1 MKLTRATIPMCPECG
16 AELEPVPLGWE
27 CPCLHAVDDNNLVWG
42 YHAPDIEGVVREG
55 DASSQVLE
63 DIKVALRRPGT
74 DRSYVEWAKECRD
87 SMDRKPSGDARE
99 VAAELR
105 LVLENDTQY
114 QNGAGNWCVSVRPE
128 HIERLAARLESLA
141 PSEVWVVTWVRKY
154 KGAVYHA
161 DLFHDLS
168 DAQDRHD
175 VLAKGVPNAMPGETI
190 TKLFPPTKR
199 PVHGAPQDG
208 CLFANTDPPP
218 SDKETSVF
226 PPPREVWV
234 CMRDKLAVSRVQTM
248 APKYGNNGTFFWHK
262 LPVHGTTTQDI
273 APETGECERC
283 DGLKKRIAIQAANL
297 EFHDEEMTALK
308 EKLRREQKEL
318 VRAQAKAHNLGEAN
332 IGLISRNQNL
342 EIRAKVPPSAPQDRV
357 ARLEDVE
364 HRATERALITALEQ
378 DLTLAKKVAARYLR
392 ACRRIHLEWRN
403 QAHVSRACLFGDCVP
418 IEQLDAA
425 NARIEE
431 LENAHAE
438 IWAECNRYKARV
450 E

>member
-1 MKLTRATIPMCPECG
+1 MKLTRATIPMCPQCKV
-16 AELEPVPLGWE
+16 ALDWE
-27 CPCLHAVDDNNLVWG
+27 WDDDAKDQGDGRCPKCRAPWFLHGFNHPDWG

-128 HIERLAARLESLA
+128 HIERLAARVESLA
-141 PSEVWVVTWVRKY
+141 SQPAPS
-154 KGAVYHA
+154 
-161 DLFHDLS
+161 
-168 DAQDRHD
+168 
-175 VLAKGVPNAMPGETI
+175 
-190 TKLFPPTKR
+190 
-199 PVHGAPQDG
+199 
-208 CLFANTDPPP
+208 
-218 SDKETSVF
+218 
-226 PPPREVWV
+226 EVWV

-273 APETGECERC
+273 AP
-283 DGLKKRIAIQAANL
+283 
-297 EFHDEEMTALK
+297 
-308 EKLRREQKEL
+308 
-318 VRAQAKAHNLGEAN
+318 
-332 IGLISRNQNL
+332 
-342 EIRAKVPPSAPQDRV
+342 
-357 ARLEDVE
+357 
-364 HRATERALITALEQ
+364 ERALITALEQ

-425 NARIEE
+425 LAEAGRLRDKTRALQAIVLELLRCAARSAQGE
-431 LENAHAE
+431 LD
-438 IWAECNRYKARV
+438 RYASEFRRFW
-450 E
+450 